1 MLTING
7 LFENYII
14 NIDNVS
20 ANKDSLRVKIVDMQ
34 NTVSIRGFPVKFEY
48 FFGETG
54 KYEFKAVFSRYTVKS
69 LEEE

>member
-7 LFENYII
+7 LLENYRLYM
-14 NIDNVS
+14 DNV
-20 ANKDSLRVKIVDMQ
+20 KDSLWVKIVDMQ
-34 NTVSIRGFPVKFEY
+34 NKAIIRGFPVKFEY